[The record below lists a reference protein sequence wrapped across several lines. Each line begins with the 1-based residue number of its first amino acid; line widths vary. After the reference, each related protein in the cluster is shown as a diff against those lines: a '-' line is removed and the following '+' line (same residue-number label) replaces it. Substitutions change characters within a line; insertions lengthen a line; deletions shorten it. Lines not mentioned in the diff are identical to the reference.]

1 MALPLLNRRIK
12 ITRMRE
18 KLLPLLCLALTC
30 LARHSSASAML
41 FSVAPTGNFTSLPLS
56 TSASGPIQI
65 ENQYGGPNGNYTFV
79 FSFAAPLTKVSHAV
93 VTGGIGSVASGMIDS
108 SDPTKYIVNLSGVTD
123 AQYLSITLSGISG
136 GGGGSTVSGSV
147 GILIGDTTGN
157 GVVNSSDIAQVQSQ
171 SGLPVTS
178 LNFREDVTGNGV
190 INSSDIALVQSM
202 SGTGLG
208 PIPTNLVGLSEGRP
222 VPDNGSSAILFALSA
237 LTIFVAKTR
246 QLARNSGG

>member
-1 MALPLLNRRIK
+1 
-12 ITRMRE
+12 MRA
-18 KLLPLLCLALTC
+18 KLLLLLSLALTC
-30 LARHSSASAML
+30 LARHSSATSATL
-41 FSVAPTGNFTSLPLS
+41 FSVAPGGNFTSWPLS
-56 TSASGPIQI
+56 ASTSGPIQI

-79 FSFAAPLTKVSHAV
+79 FSFAAPVTNVSNAA
-93 VTGGIGSVASGMIDS
+93 VTGGIGSVASSMIDS
-108 SDPTKYIVNLSGVTD
+108 SDPTKYIVNVTGVTN

-147 GILIGDTTGN
+147 GILLGDTTGN

-178 LNFREDVTGNGV
+178 LNFREDVTGNGS

-208 PIPTNLVGLSEGRP
+208 PVPTNLVGLSNTRA
-222 VPDNGSSAILFALSA
+222 VPDSGSSALLFALSA
-237 LTIFVAKTR
+237 ITIFLAKTTR
-246 QLARNSGG
+246 AARNSRG